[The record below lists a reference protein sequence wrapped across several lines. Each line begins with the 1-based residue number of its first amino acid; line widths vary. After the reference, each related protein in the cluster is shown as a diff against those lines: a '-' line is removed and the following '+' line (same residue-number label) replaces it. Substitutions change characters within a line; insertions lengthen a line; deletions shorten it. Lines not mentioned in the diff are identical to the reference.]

1 MKFSAN
7 SLKKLIKGACYFES
21 QGGYLTSFRFSKAQ
35 IDLTKAEGYNEAWR
49 NRVLF
54 SAGIRLELITDA
66 EHISFDYKLYIGDC
80 ALDKR
85 SKTLDTWIDGVLHSV
100 ISIEQMKGKIEINL
114 PKGEKRVAIYL
125 PNYYQ
130 FSIKNFTI
138 DGKYKSVKDKGQ
150 KVLVIGDSITNG
162 FGSII
167 SSGSYFNVLQRLTGY
182 NMLNQGIG
190 GYRCEPNELMQIDGF
205 TPDKIITLLG
215 TNWYNC
221 PDVYDYEKSTVDYYN
236 RLTELYKDK
245 KIIAISPLWRDDN
258 VERERFDWCR
268 SIVKRE
274 CQKHDNITYVEGYTL
289 VPNVEE
295 CFIDK
300 LHPNEYG
307 SLLLAEN
314 LYKIIK
320 KIKF

>member
-1 MKFSAN
+1 MKFSVN

-21 QGGYLTSFRFSKAQ
+21 EGGYLTPFRFSKAQ
-35 IDLTKAEGYNEAWR
+35 IDLTKNDGYNEAWR

-54 SAGIRLELITDA
+54 SGGIRLELITDA
-66 EHISFDYKLYIGDC
+66 ENISFDYKLYIGDC
-80 ALDKR
+80 TLDKR
-85 SKTLDTWIDGVLHSV
+85 SKTLDTYVDGVLYSV
-100 ISIEQMKGKIEINL
+100 MSFDKIKGKIEIKL
-114 PKGEKRVAIYL
+114 PKGEKHIAIYL

-130 FSIKNFTI
+130 FSIKSFTI

-190 GYRCEPNELMQIDGF
+190 GYRCEPNELNYVDNFM
-205 TPDKIITLLG
+205 PDKVISFLG

-221 PDVYDYEKSTVDYYN
+221 PDAYDYEKSTVDYYN
-236 RLTELYKDK
+236 RLSELYKGK
-245 KIIAISPLWRDDN
+245 RIIAISPLWRDDN

-295 CFIDK
+295 CFSDK

-307 SLLLAEN
+307 SMLLAEN